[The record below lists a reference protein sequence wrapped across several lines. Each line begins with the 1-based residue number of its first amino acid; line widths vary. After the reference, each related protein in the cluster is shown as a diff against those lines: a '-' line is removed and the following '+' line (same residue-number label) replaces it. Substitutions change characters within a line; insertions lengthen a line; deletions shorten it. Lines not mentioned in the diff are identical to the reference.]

1 MIAHVL
7 ITGQTGKGK
16 SFLAKLLWIYTS
28 FFKGQMIYWDPK
40 SEFADW
46 FNKITESE
54 DMQRKYPLFVNHLKT
69 FKYVTLDYKNL
80 VIMVV

>member
-1 MIAHVL
+1 
-7 ITGQTGKGK
+7 
-16 SFLAKLLWIYTS
+16 
-28 FFKGQMIYWDPK
+28 MIYWDPK